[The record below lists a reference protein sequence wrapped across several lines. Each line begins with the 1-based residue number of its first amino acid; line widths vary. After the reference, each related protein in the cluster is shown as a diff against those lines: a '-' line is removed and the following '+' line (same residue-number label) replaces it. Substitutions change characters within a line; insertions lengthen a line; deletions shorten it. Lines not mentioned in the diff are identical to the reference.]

1 VAENQA
7 KKSSNSSNKYL
18 KYSGMVFQLLIMLFL
33 LAALGQWLDQKYGPE
48 MPLFTAFL
56 LLFGIIAYLV
66 KVYFDLVNEN

>member
-1 VAENQA
+1 
-7 KKSSNSSNKYL
+7 
-18 KYSGMVFQLLIMLFL
+18 MVFQLLIMLFL